1 MADMLGTGLS
11 SLRALQ
17 RALDTTAHNIANVST
32 EGYTRQRVEFETRTP
47 QAYGSNWIGSG
58 VNATQVRR
66 VYDQFLAEQA
76 RSSSGTLARLEAF
89 ASQAERLDNLLGDTS
104 NGLSASVQGYTDAL
118 NEVSSTPSSI
128 SARQVLLAQGRAL
141 VNRLQSYDTRLREMS
156 SDVDARLPVEAGEI
170 TVLAQGVARLNG
182 DIAVAIQQTG
192 QPPNDLLDQ
201 RDQLIDQLSAK
212 IGVTVV
218 AEGNSS
224 LNVFIGNGQP
234 LVLGTTASTITTV
247 QDPLD
252 PTRLQLA
259 LQTAGGTV
267 DISRSVSGGTLG
279 GLLDWR
285 REMLDP
291 ARNELGRIT
300 LAVASQVNAQHR
312 EGMDLTGALGGDFFN
327 VGGVGVTYPTTNT
340 GTALATATRTDLSAI
355 TSNDYVVTRTGTGYT
370 VRRQD
375 TGSAVSFTGMG
386 TIADPIVFDG
396 VSLTIGAGAATGDQ
410 FVVHPSREAI
420 AGFSVAITDPAR
432 IAAAAP
438 IRASAASSNAGNG
451 TITAGEVLDSGD
463 AQLLST
469 VNIVFTSA
477 TTYSVNGGADIT
489 YAAGSDIDVNG
500 WRVQINGSPAT
511 GDAFTV
517 RSNAGA
523 VGDNRNAFAIA
534 DAMKSGVLE
543 GGTVSVTG
551 AVERLTGNL
560 GSQTRAAQMSRDAE
574 STVHQNDVAARDAV
588 SGVNL
593 DEEAAN
599 MLRFQQAYQAAAQI
613 IAISGQIF
621 DELIN
626 AVRR

>member
-32 EGYTRQRVEFETRTP
+32 EGYTRQRVEFETRPP

-58 VNATQVRR
+58 VDATQVRR

-104 NGLSASVQGYTDAL
+104 NGLSASLQSYTDAL

-141 VNRLQSYDTRLREMS
+141 VNRLQSFDTRLREMS
-156 SDVDARLPVEAGEI
+156 ADVDARLPVEASEI
-170 TVLAQGVARLNG
+170 NVLARGVARLNG

-212 IGVTVV
+212 VGVTVV

-375 TGSAVSFTGMG
+375 TGSAVSFSGTG

-396 VSLTIGAGAATGDQ
+396 VSLSISAGVATGDQ
-410 FVVHPSREAI
+410 FVIHPAREAI

-438 IRASAASSNAGNG
+438 IRARAASSNAGNG

-469 VNIVFTSA
+469 ANIVFTSA

-511 GDAFTV
+511 GDTFTV

-543 GGTVSVTG
+543 GGTVSVTA

-599 MLRFQQAYQAAAQI
+599 MLRFQQAYAAAAQI
-613 IAISGQIF
+613 IAISGQLF

>member
-17 RALDTTAHNIANVST
+17 RALDTTAHNIANAST
-32 EGYTRQRVEFETRTP
+32 EGYTRQRVEFATRTP
-47 QAYGSNWIGSG
+47 QSYGTNWIGSG
-58 VNATQVRR
+58 VDAVQVRR
-66 VYDQFLAEQA
+66 VYDQFLSAQV
-76 RSSSGTLARLEAF
+76 RSSSGTLARLEEF
-89 ASQAERLDNLLGDTS
+89 ATQAERLDNLLGDSS
-104 NGLSASVQGYTDAL
+104 NGLSASLQGFTDAV
-118 NEVSSTPSSI
+118 NEVSSTPASI
-128 SARQVLLAQGRAL
+128 PARQVLLAQGKAL
-141 VNRLQSYDTRLREMS
+141 ADRLRSYDAQLRAMS
-156 SDVDARLPVEAGEI
+156 ADIDARLPVEASEI
-170 TVLAQGVARLNG
+170 NGLAQGVARLNG
-182 DIAVAIQQTG
+182 DIAVAVQQTG

-201 RDQLIDQLSAK
+201 RDKLIDQLSAK
-212 IGVTVV
+212 VGVTVV
-218 AEGNSS
+218 AEGNSA

-234 LVLGTTASTITTV
+234 LVLGNVASTLTTV

-252 PTRLQLA
+252 PTRQQLA
-259 LQTAGGTV
+259 LNSGGGTV
-267 DISRSVSGGTLG
+267 DISRSISGGTVG

-312 EGMDLTGALGGDFFN
+312 EGMDLTGAMGGDFFN
-327 VGGVGVTYPTTNT
+327 IGAVGVTYPTTNT
-340 GTALATATRTDLSAI
+340 SGALATATRVDVGAI
-355 TSNDYVVTRTGTGYT
+355 TANDYVVTRTATGFS

-375 TGSAVSFTGMG
+375 NGAAVSFTGTG
-386 TIADPIVFDG
+386 TATDPLLFDG
-396 VSLTIGAGAATGDQ
+396 LSVEVGATAVNGDQ
-410 FVVHPSREAI
+410 FVIHPAREVI
-420 AGFSVAITDPAR
+420 SGFSVAITDPAR

-438 IRASAASSNAGNG
+438 IRASAASTNTGGA
-451 TITAGEVLDSGD
+451 TITAGEVLDPSD
-463 AQLLST
+463 PQLLAN

-477 TTYSVNGGADIT
+477 NTYSINGGADVAFAPGDT
-489 YAAGSDIDVNG
+489 IDFNG
-500 WRVQINGSPAT
+500 WRVQVNGTPAT
-511 GDAFTV
+511 GDSFTV

-534 DAMKSGVLE
+534 DAMKGGVLE
-543 GGTVSVTG
+543 GGTVSVNA

-560 GSQTRAAQMSRDAE
+560 GLQTRAAQMSRDAE
-574 STVHQNDVAARDAV
+574 AAVHENDIAARDSV

-599 MLRFQQAYQAAAQI
+599 MLRYQQAYAAAAQI
-613 IAISGQIF
+613 IAISGQLF

>member
-32 EGYTRQRVEFETRTP
+32 EGYTRQRVDFATRTP
-47 QAYGSNWIGSG
+47 QSYGTNWIGSG
-58 VNATQVRR
+58 VDAVQVRR
-66 VYDQFLAEQA
+66 VYDQFLSEQV
-76 RSSSGTLARLEAF
+76 RSSSGTLARLDAF
-89 ASQAERLDNLLGDTS
+89 ASQAERLDNLLGDSS
-104 NGLSASVQGYTDAL
+104 NGLSASLQGFTDAV

-141 VNRLQSYDTRLREMS
+141 VDRLKGYDSQLRSMS
-156 SDVDARLPVEAGEI
+156 AEVDARLPEEASEI
-170 TVLAQGVARLNG
+170 NLLAQGVARLNG
-182 DIAVAIQQTG
+182 DIAVAVQQTG

-201 RDQLIDQLSAK
+201 RDRLIDELSAK
-212 IGVTVV
+212 VGVSVV

-234 LVLGTTASTITTV
+234 LVLGTVASTITTT

-259 LQTAGGTV
+259 LKTAGGTV
-267 DISRSVSGGTLG
+267 DISRSISGGTVG

-300 LAVASQVNAQHR
+300 LAVATQVNAQHR
-312 EGMDLTGALGGDFFN
+312 EGMDLSGALGGDFFN
-327 VGGVGVTYPTTNT
+327 IGAVGVTYPTTNSS
-340 GTALATATRTDLSAI
+340 GALATATRVDVSAI
-355 TSNDYVVTRTGTGYT
+355 TANDYVVTRTGTGFS

-375 TGSAVSFTGMG
+375 TGAAVSFTGTG
-386 TIADPIVFDG
+386 TATVPLLFDG
-396 VSLTIGAGAATGDQ
+396 LSVEVGATAVNGDQ
-410 FVVHPSREAI
+410 FVIQPAREVI
-420 AGFSVAITDPAR
+420 SGFSMAITDPGR

-438 IRASAASSNAGNG
+438 IRASGASSNTGSG
-451 TITAGEVLDSGD
+451 TITAGEVLDSSNP
-463 AQLLST
+463 QLLSN

-477 TTYSVNGGADIT
+477 TTYSVNGGAAVAFT
-489 YAAGSDIDVNG
+489 PGSNIDVNG
-500 WRVQINGSPAT
+500 WRVQINGTPAT
-511 GDAFTV
+511 GDSFTV
-517 RSNAGA
+517 RNNVGA

-534 DAMKSGVLE
+534 DAMKGGVLE
-543 GGTVSVTG
+543 GGTVSVNA

-560 GSQTRAAQMSRDAE
+560 GLQTRAAQMNRDAE
-574 STVHQNDVAARDAV
+574 STVHENDIAARDAV

-599 MLRFQQAYQAAAQI
+599 MLRYQQAYAAAAQI
-613 IAISGQIF
+613 IAISGQLF